1 MIPGYLDKCV
11 ERSLEALGIL
21 SHREQDLP
29 SLVYLHLDEV
39 FFKLPFH
46 RVLKKLPLNKTK
58 VIFRDKEIRK
68 NLD

>member
-1 MIPGYLDKCV
+1 MIPGYLNKCV
-11 ERSLEALGIL
+11 ESLEALGIL
-21 SHREQDLP
+21 SHREQDLI

-58 VIFRDKEIRK
+58 VLFRDKEIRK